1 MITKPNI
8 SIQKILYLFI
18 FTFLLNPITY
28 SQGFEGYY
36 RYPDVHDNTI
46 VFSAEGDLWTVPISG
61 GLARRLTT
69 HLEEERFPSISPDG
83 KTVLFSANYEG
94 PMEIYTIPIN
104 GGLTTRWTYEGDA
117 SVATTWGPNGEIVY
131 ATWAYNKKPDYQLV
145 KINTASKVKSLIPL
159 DQASEASFNKD
170 GKTVY
175 FVRPAFHRNVT
186 KRYKGGTARQIW
198 KFTEGDTEAVK
209 LTTDYPGES
218 HHPMWY
224 QNKIYFITDRD
235 GFMNVWSMNENG
247 SDLKQITNH
256 DKFDVRYANISNGN
270 IVYQLGADLWL
281 HNLASDTGNKI
292 DIKLVSD
299 HEQLREKWDDN
310 PSEYISNVN
319 TNKDGTKIVI
329 TARGKIFV
337 VPVEAGRTVSFSDK
351 SNVRYRDATFSSD
364 GKEIVTLSDES
375 GEFEFITMSADGMG
389 DSKTITKDG
398 SLLRYEGNPSPDGKL
413 LAYSDLSE
421 HLFVLNIATGKS
433 AKIST
438 NQEGIR
444 DYAWSPDSKWLSFV
458 QVAENTMAQIKIYNI
473 ETKKSF
479 DLTTDRA
486 NSTSPKWSLDGKFL
500 YFISDR
506 SFTTIVES
514 PWGTRQPEPYFEAS
528 EKIYHVAL
536 QKGSRSPFRPSD
548 ELYIKEECKDCDKKV
563 VTVLIDEDGI
573 KERIIE
579 VPVSPG
585 NYKSLSLN
593 KTALFVLSSDIG
605 LNAKTHL
612 AAIKIDN
619 KEVSVTTILEDVKN
633 YQLTADGEKIL
644 ISKGKGF
651 YMTKAATEKITI
663 NDKNSI
669 DLSGWKFAINPIE
682 DWQQM
687 FTDAWRMERDYFYD
701 KNMHG
706 VDWDAMHAKYL
717 HLIPRI
723 TTRDELS
730 DLIGSFVGEL
740 AALHTSVGGGDLRS
754 DPKNIPVANLGAVLV
769 RDEANAGFKIEYI
782 YKVDPDYPD
791 EKSPLDDPYLDIN
804 VGDIITHVNGKNTL
818 PALDIGELIRN
829 QVGKQ
834 VRLSIKSIKTSK
846 DIIVTPIANSFKLRY
861 GDWEY
866 GNRLHVEKESDDT
879 IGYLH
884 LRAMGENDIN
894 QFYREFYPV
903 FNRQGLII
911 DVRYNWGGNIDSFIL
926 EKLLRKAWMYWKGR
940 AGKQYWNMPY
950 AFTGHIVILVNE
962 NTYSDGEAFADGFKR
977 LNLGTAIGT
986 RTWGGEIWLNSANT
1000 LSDNGIARAPMFGVY
1015 GDGKWRIEGHGFEPD
1030 IVVDNLPHET
1040 FNGKDAQLE
1049 KAINL
1054 LKKLI
1059 KDDPRIVPAVPEY
1072 PNKSFKNNKK

>member
-8 SIQKILYLFI
+8 SIQKLLYLLI
-18 FTFLLNPITY
+18 FSLLLNPTTY

-36 RYPDVHDNTI
+36 RYPDVHNNTI

-69 HLEEERFPSISPDG
+69 HLEEERFPFISPDG

-104 GGLTTRWTYEGDA
+104 GGLTTRWTYESDA
-117 SVATTWGPNGEIVY
+117 SVATTWAPNGDIVY
-131 ATWAYNKKPDYQLV
+131 ATWAYNKKPDDQLV
-145 KINTASKVKSLIPL
+145 KINTSSKVKSFIPL

-175 FVRPAFHRNVT
+175 FVRPAFHGNVT

-198 KFTEGDTEAVK
+198 RFTEGDKEAVK
-209 LTTDYPGES
+209 LTTEYLGES

-235 GFMNVWSMNENG
+235 GMMNVWSMNEDG
-247 SDLKQITNH
+247 SELTQITKH

-281 HNLASDTGNKI
+281 HNLASNTGNKV

-299 HEQLREKWDDN
+299 HEQLREKWDEN

-319 TNKDGTKIVI
+319 TNKDGSKIVI
-329 TARGKIFV
+329 TARGKVFV
-337 VPVEAGRTVSFSDK
+337 VPVETGRTISFSDK

-364 GKEIVTLSDES
+364 GKEIITLSDES

-389 DSKTITKDG
+389 DSKSITKDG
-398 SLLRYEGNPSPDGKL
+398 SILRYEGNPSPDGKFM
-413 LAYSDLSE
+413 AYSDLNE
-421 HLFVLNIATGKS
+421 HLFILNIASGKS

-458 QVAENTMAQIKIYNI
+458 QVAENTMAQIKIYNVD
-473 ETKKSF
+473 TKKSF
-479 DLTTDRA
+479 DLTTNRA
-486 NSTSPKWSLDGKFL
+486 NSTSPTWSIDGKFL

-506 SFTTIVES
+506 SFTTIVGS
-514 PWGTRQPEPYFEAS
+514 PWGTRQPEPYFDAS

-536 QKGSRSPFRPSD
+536 QKGTRSPFRPND
-548 ELYIKEECKDCDKKV
+548 ELYTKVECKDCDKKE
-563 VTVLIDEDGI
+563 VTILIDEEGI

-585 NYKSLSLN
+585 NYRRLTIN
-593 KTALFVLSSDIG
+593 KIALYLLSSETG

-612 AAIKIDN
+612 AAIKIGN
-619 KEVSVTTILEDVKN
+619 KDVSITTILEDVKN
-633 YQLTADGEKIL
+633 YKLTADGKKIL

-651 YMTKAATEKITI
+651 YMAKAATEKITI
-663 NDKNSI
+663 SNKNSI

-682 DWQQM
+682 DWQQI

-706 VDWDAMHAKYL
+706 VDWDAMYAKYL
-717 HLIPRI
+717 PFISRI

-740 AALHTSVGGGDLRS
+740 SALHTSVGGGDLRS
-754 DPKNIPVANLGAVLV
+754 DPKNIPVANLGAILV
-769 RDEANAGFKIEYI
+769 RDEANGGFKIDYI

-791 EKSPLDDPYLDIN
+791 EKSPLDDPYLD
-804 VGDIITHVNGKNTL
+804 VKEGDIITHVNSKNAL
-818 PALDIGELIRN
+818 SALDIGELIRN
-829 QVGKQ
+829 QAGKQ
-834 VRLSIKSIKTSK
+834 VRLSIKSGKTSK
-846 DIIVTPIANSFKLRY
+846 EIIVTPIANSFKLRY

-866 GNRLHVEKESDDT
+866 GNRLHVEKKSDDA

-940 AGKQYWNMPY
+940 SGQQYWNMPY

-1000 LSDNGIARAPMFGVY
+1000 LSDNGLARAPMFGVY

-1030 IVVDNLPHET
+1030 IVIDNLPHET

-1059 KDDPRIVPAVPEY
+1059 KEDPREVPAVPDY